1 MNARCLSYY
10 TGLLIL
16 NTLKIELDTSLLE
29 TEAVVKAPS
38 AIGPLAPMSFYYI
51 HLHQQCDSLL
61 LMGGIGVEHCSR
73 PSYRNPNYHP
83 WANKKV
89 LPASFVHGTALT
101 VSCWN
106 ERFESFRSTTNV
118 ASETLHCVNGNW
130 FNTLNTAE
138 LGKFTCQPCV
148 MVGGDGYSKYA
159 KRNEQELYF
168 FSRLAMRVFTEL
180 GSVVETSAAAHKFC
194 LKKAASGSGM
204 MLENSQQCPEILA
217 IQLMGNAEIQERMMK
232 LLKDGAMAPVWD
244 GSGHVKLKA
253 AGGERDHVLFWLAT
267 ESSKPRTCCCQPVL
281 TVVPSFL

>member
-1 MNARCLSYY
+1 
-10 TGLLIL
+10 
-16 NTLKIELDTSLLE
+16 
-29 TEAVVKAPS
+29 
-38 AIGPLAPMSFYYI
+38 
-51 HLHQQCDSLL
+51 
-61 LMGGIGVEHCSR
+61 MGGIGVEHCSR

-106 ERFESFRSTTNV
+106 ERFESFRSTMNV
-118 ASETLHCVNGNW
+118 GSETLHCVNGNW

-159 KRNEQELYF
+159 KRKEQELYF

-281 TVVPSFL
+281 TLY